1 MSKEFVSC
9 RKLMMFIH
17 SHVSELT
24 SPKNA
29 AQSKCETR
37 VSALYCSCAELCSTR
52 NTILCVKQENGTN
65 ERLLSFVPITE
76 ISSSYSRTQATMYR
90 VKKECSLC
98 ASINFF
104 WSVVNQ
110 RSPWEMGATN
120 NFSLRS
126 FWSFFVRFIGEEL
139 RFFANTHKFIHIRG
153 VGGDGCLSGRGEN
166 VMAVCALTT
175 LVQPLE
181 IQLMLLG
188 PRPNLTK
195 RPHFLYK
202 RYVM

>member
-90 VKKECSLC
+90 VKNECSLC
-98 ASINFF
+98 THVNLLR
-104 WSVVNQ
+104 SVVNQ
-110 RSPWEMGATN
+110 GSSWEIWELQTILACVRCDPFSSSSLLEKNSVSLQILM
-120 NFSLRS
+120 NF
-126 FWSFFVRFIGEEL
+126 F
-139 RFFANTHKFIHIRG
+139 T
-153 VGGDGCLSGRGEN
+153 
-166 VMAVCALTT
+166 
-175 LVQPLE
+175 
-181 IQLMLLG
+181 
-188 PRPNLTK
+188 
-195 RPHFLYK
+195 
-202 RYVM
+202 